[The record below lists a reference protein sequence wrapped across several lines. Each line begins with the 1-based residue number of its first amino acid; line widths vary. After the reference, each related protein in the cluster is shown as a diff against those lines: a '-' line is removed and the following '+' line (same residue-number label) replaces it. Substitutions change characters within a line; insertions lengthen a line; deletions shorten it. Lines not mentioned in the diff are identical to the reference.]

1 MIVFIVISIIVII
14 IIIVNIQRICIITRF
29 EVAEI
34 FVFLPWLKVAALIL
48 ESCAIWQELEWC
60 TTLWDI
66 APLVCGMV
74 HWNTG
79 AQCTGVNTGAQHSG
93 TLYHQFIEWC
103 MQYTLRIKLAMHS
116 VHCTMCTGVNCTTRS
131 PKWCTELRVQLYF
144 VGSRHREVPT
154 ITWCTT
160 SPLRQFILLMPTALH
175 STWLNY
181 RQCPD
186 VMQVGGELWCM
197 YCCTL
202 QHTPHAYMFWC
213 PAGKG
218 LIQSMVWCSMV

>member
-29 EVAEI
+29 EVA
-34 FVFLPWLKVAALIL
+34 ALIL
-48 ESCAIWQELEWC
+48 KSCAIWQELEWC

-93 TLYHQFIEWC
+93 TLDHQFIEWC
-103 MQYTLRIKLAMHS
+103 MQYKLRIKLAMHS

-144 VGSRHREVPT
+144 MGSRHREVPT
-154 ITWCTT
+154 IKWCTT

-186 VMQVGGELWCM
+186 VMQVGCELWCM

-202 QHTPHAYMFWC
+202 QHTPHTQSCICFGIPQGMVCSRVWFGVLRC
-213 PAGKG
+213 NG
-218 LIQSMVWCSMV
+218 LYGL